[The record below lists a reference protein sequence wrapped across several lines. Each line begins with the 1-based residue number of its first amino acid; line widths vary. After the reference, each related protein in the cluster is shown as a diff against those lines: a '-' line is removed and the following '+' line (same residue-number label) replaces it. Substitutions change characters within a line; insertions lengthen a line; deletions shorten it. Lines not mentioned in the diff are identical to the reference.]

1 MSFDIRSTQHFY
13 NSNFDQEV
21 ARIHQHAFTCNSG
34 QLAKWTQPTIGKNS
48 LHQHTFAKIPAISKK
63 TRPSSHISLINRKKR
78 YRKPPRA
85 ERKGVA
91 LCSWLKKH
99 HASTR
104 LRTTLASWEKK
115 RHGHPS
121 LTPVWS
127 IAKSGIR
134 SPQERSEKEL
144 YPGYVCKKTL
154 PARIRTQRWK
164 KTLPSLSPLSL
175 KSDQPQR
182 AVSEA
187 SKSEAKRMNY
197 TMAIRRSHCL
207 YYIRSFFLG
216 LLFLF
221 FEFHLFSEYPSKLS
235 FHCVKKWKAKSFC
248 IVHLFLKSWK
258 SGLKNEFSTYLSKI
272 IYFWVTMLP
281 NIAAYSW
288 LRTSDLC
295 FNARSLPPGASL

>member
-48 LHQHTFAKIPAISKK
+48 LHQHSFAKIPAISKK

-115 RHGHPS
+115 AWPS
-121 LTPVWS
+121 LSHSSLINRKERYPKPPRAERKGIIPWLCLQKKHYQHAFARNAGKKNIAIPLTPLTQIWS
-127 IAKSGIR
+127 TAESCFR
-134 SPQERSEKEL
+134 SLQERSEKNELHYGHPAVPLFVL
-144 YPGYVCKKTL
+144 YPL
-154 PARIRTQRWK
+154 I
-164 KTLPSLSPLSL
+164 
-175 KSDQPQR
+175 
-182 AVSEA
+182 
-187 SKSEAKRMNY
+187 
-197 TMAIRRSHCL
+197 
-207 YYIRSFFLG
+207 FLG

-221 FEFHLFSEYPSKLS
+221 FEFHLFSEYPSKFS